1 MSDLPENTV
10 VYLEDIAP
18 AIKPPAKAAS
28 TAPKASEGAKAGEK
42 RQRGLFEFGVKRRK
56 TNDGVERPS
65 SSSSSTSLTKLNS
78 IPFSLADF
86 VNSLS
91 DEQRE
96 LLKLECSTLSPV
108 WLKMLKDELRKPY
121 FLALKRFL
129 RDQGIKDVLDPE
141 PQQGLKVYPPA
152 PDIYS
157 WSRHT
162 PLGRVKVVIIGQD
175 PYPGPKQA
183 HGLCFSVRRG
193 VTVPPSLVNIYSE
206 TKAEYSDFV
215 IPKHGNLEGWAKQG
229 VLMLN
234 SALTVEPGKAHSHNG
249 KGWEKF
255 TEAVLALVD
264 RYGGANLRDAD
275 GQATGTG
282 RGVVFMAWG
291 ADAQKCI
298 ANLKPNRTKHLVLTS
313 AHPSPLSCYRGFSG
327 NGHFLKANAWLQDR
341 YGPEGPVDWCKLDEE
356 AASTSSTTASTSVA
370 VPPALSSTS
379 LDD

>member
-1 MSDLPENTV
+1 MSDQPQNTV

-18 AIKPPAKAAS
+18 ATKPPAKGGS
-28 TAPKASEGAKAGEK
+28 SGSKAPTEAKTGEK

-56 TNDGVERPS
+56 ADDGVARPS
-65 SSSSSTSLTKLNS
+65 SSPTKLNS
-78 IPFSLADF
+78 IPFSLREF
-86 VNSLS
+86 VESLS
-91 DEQRE
+91 EEQRA
-96 LLKLECSTLSPV
+96 LLKLECETLSPV

-129 RDQGIKDVLDPE
+129 RDQGIKDVSDPE
-141 PQQGLKVYPPA
+141 PEEGLKVYPPA
-152 PDIYS
+152 PDVYS

-162 PLGRVKVVIIGQD
+162 PLGRVRVVIIGQD
-175 PYPGPKQA
+175 PYHGPRQA

-193 VTVPPSLVNIYSE
+193 VTVPPSLINIYNE
-206 TKAEYSDFV
+206 IKAEYSDFAT
-215 IPKHGNLEGWAKQG
+215 PKHGNLEGWAKQG

-264 RYGGANLRDAD
+264 RYGGANLRGTD
-275 GQATGTG
+275 GEATGTG
-282 RGVVFMAWG
+282 RGVVFLAWG

-298 ANLKPNRTKHLVLTS
+298 ANLKLDRAKHLVLTS

-327 NGHFLKANAWLQDR
+327 NGHFRKANAWLQDR

-356 AASTSSTTASTSVA
+356 AASTSTSMSTSVA